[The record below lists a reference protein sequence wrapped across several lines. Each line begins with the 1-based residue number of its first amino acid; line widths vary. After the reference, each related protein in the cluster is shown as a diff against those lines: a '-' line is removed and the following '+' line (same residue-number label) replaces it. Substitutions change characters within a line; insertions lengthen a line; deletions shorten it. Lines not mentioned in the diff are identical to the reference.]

1 MAAPANRSPQSF
13 DSTFKECLGNLS
25 SSDAAIACRA
35 FSDALTRLALHDAP
49 PRKKRP
55 PEQLK
60 VLRNLYLA
68 TLYFGVHVKLGT
80 TEAAVRTQLR
90 LDPKD
95 WATRNRGLKILS
107 ISTNA
112 GWPADWW
119 HQLRACNIYFPSTPS
134 KTLIET
140 TLAIAL
146 AQNITAF
153 SSSFLIYHADV
164 AVDNDGPAEVHFASL
179 RTYRQSLPA
188 APDRDGNSSA
198 AQDPE
203 SDPALHIHKVQREVV
218 VHKPSILRDPASSTP
233 PLACTTRRAT

>member
-119 HQLRACNIYFPSTPS
+119 HQLTRLQHLLPVYS
-134 KTLIET
+134 K
-140 TLAIAL
+140 
-146 AQNITAF
+146 Q
-153 SSSFLIYHADV
+153 DV
-164 AVDNDGPAEVHFASL
+164 DRNDARH
-179 RTYRQSLPA
+179 
-188 APDRDGNSSA
+188 
-198 AQDPE
+198 
-203 SDPALHIHKVQREVV
+203 
-218 VHKPSILRDPASSTP
+218 
-233 PLACTTRRAT
+233 CTRPKHHRLF